1 MRRRKSIITEKNI
14 TKYQKIC
21 NELKRDTE
29 TQSQDDSIEKG
40 NIKKILNKRKNMKK
54 RNIKKTLNEQENV
67 KKKATIPNEKENMKE
82 TKMRKTQN
90 QKENTK

>member
-1 MRRRKSIITEKNI
+1 
-14 TKYQKIC
+14 
-21 NELKRDTE
+21 
-29 TQSQDDSIEKG
+29 
-40 NIKKILNKRKNMKK
+40 MKK

-67 KKKATIPNEKENMKE
+67 KKKATILNEKENMKE

>member
-21 NELKRDTE
+21 NELNRDTE

>member
-1 MRRRKSIITEKNI
+1 
-14 TKYQKIC
+14 
-21 NELKRDTE
+21 
-29 TQSQDDSIEKG
+29 
-40 NIKKILNKRKNMKK
+40 MKK

-67 KKKATIPNEKENMKE
+67 KKKATIPNEKENVKE